1 MRIASRT
8 DYALR
13 AALELAAASGAA
25 LTTEELAR
33 LQGIPAR
40 YLGNILAEMRRA
52 DVVSARRGP
61 EGGWTLGRPA
71 NAISLGQVIRAVGGA
86 LAQVGGSRPE
96 NLEYAG
102 PAQHLQEVWVAV
114 RGKFVSVWTARPLR
128 RDAKQALDEW
138 SMDPSG
144 YTIRRATLTLDPV
157 PTRRPK

>member
-96 NLEYAG
+96 NLTYAG
-102 PAQHLQEVWVAV
+102 PAQHLQEVWVALRAAERSILDSV
-114 RGKFVSVWTARPLR
+114 TLADVVANQLPARVQEFVDLPDSWH
-128 RDAKQALDEW
+128 
-138 SMDPSG
+138 
-144 YTIRRATLTLDPV
+144 
-157 PTRRPK
+157 

>member
-71 NAISLGQVIRAVGGA
+71 SAISLGQVIRAVGGA

-102 PAQHLQEVWVAV
+102 PAQHLQEVWVALRAAERSILDAV
-114 RGKFVSVWTARPLR
+114 TLADVVANQLPPRVQEFVDLPDSWH
-128 RDAKQALDEW
+128 
-138 SMDPSG
+138 
-144 YTIRRATLTLDPV
+144 
-157 PTRRPK
+157 